1 MPNTMFWK
9 VKRHLE
15 NNQRSANSIQEQDK
29 LLNDLPSTL
38 RSQIISCTHGEIIER
53 IDFFKNKETE
63 FLFSVM
69 PDMKPLNL
77 KRGDVLYQQ
86 HDHAEE
92 LYFIKQ
98 GKIKLHIDIND
109 YIVSN
114 NSSIFITTQQEENRT
129 QRPQI
134 NIPFI
139 SYTEGSYFG
148 DTDLFGR
155 SNKQL
160 ERDSTAIAV
169 EECQFMVLTRE
180 VIMSLKRTFETE
192 VVEI

>member
-15 NNQRSANSIQEQDK
+15 NNQRSANSIQEQDT

-77 KRGDVLYQQ
+77 KRGDVLYQ
-86 HDHAEE
+86 
-92 LYFIKQ
+92 
-98 GKIKLHIDIND
+98 
-109 YIVSN
+109 
-114 NSSIFITTQQEENRT
+114 
-129 QRPQI
+129 
-134 NIPFI
+134 
-139 SYTEGSYFG
+139 
-148 DTDLFGR
+148 
-155 SNKQL
+155 
-160 ERDSTAIAV
+160 
-169 EECQFMVLTRE
+169 
-180 VIMSLKRTFETE
+180 
-192 VVEI
+192 